1 MSTEGKDID
10 QTQFAP
16 GTLVDHGD
24 GHFSLIYSAFPDFD
38 DIFTRKGLQGGGYSW
53 HGMVVHLLEEHAPEA
68 LDALDFDPEASM
80 FCALSDDLEALKAV
94 ARMLKKLEERS
105 VVKDIVEHVNLLE
118 YD

>member
-1 MSTEGKDID
+1 MSSGRDID

-24 GHFSLIYSAFPDFD
+24 GHYSLIYSAFPDFQD
-38 DIFTRKGLQGGGYSW
+38 VFARRGLQGGGYTW
-53 HGMVVHLLEEHAPEA
+53 HGMVVHLLEENAPEA

-80 FCALSDDLEALKAV
+80 FCALSDDINALKAV
-94 ARMLKKLEERS
+94 ARMLKKLEELD
-105 VVKDIVEHVNLLE
+105 VVKDIIENVDLRE